1 MKISEL
7 GEFGLIEVLA
17 EMVAASAP
25 RDKETAERRPLV
37 LGIGDDA
44 AAWRVD
50 DSVQLATVDT
60 LVQGIHFNLET
71 TSWEELGWK
80 ALAVNLSD
88 IAAMGGVPRYAL
100 VSLSLPSHTD
110 VENVKALYKG
120 MLALAKQSGV
130 TIVGGNMSGAP
141 AAVISITL
149 LGDTA
154 SKEKEMLTRSAA
166 RAGQKIAVTGSL
178 GAAAAGLEMLTKH
191 LSFDSKAAE
200 ALRKAHLTPNPRVS
214 EGRLLVQ
221 NGVRAAIDIS
231 DGLLADLR
239 HICESSKVGARLE
252 IERIPVHPAVKEN
265 FGEKALQLAM
275 SGGEDY
281 ELLFTASA
289 VIIEKVKAALAC
301 PVTIIG
307 DITAVK
313 AGEVVLLDKE
323 GNRMDAA
330 THGWDHFAEI
340 RG

>member
-1 MKISEL
+1 MKITEL
-7 GEFGLIEVLA
+7 GEFGLIDVLSG
-17 EMVAASAP
+17 MVDEAKP
-25 RDKETAERRPLV
+25 EDKETAERRPLV

-71 TSWEELGWK
+71 TGWEDLGWK

-100 VSLSLPSHTD
+100 VSLSLPGQTE
-110 VENVKALYKG
+110 VEDVKALYRG

-141 AAVISITL
+141 AAVVSITV
-149 LGDTA
+149 LGDTE
-154 SKEKEMLTRSAA
+154 SKEKQMLTRSAA
-166 RAGQKIAVTGSL
+166 RAGQKIAVTGYL
-178 GAAAAGLEMLTKH
+178 GAAAAGLEMLAKG
-191 LSFDSKAAE
+191 LSFDKEAAE
-200 ALRKAHLTPNPRVS
+200 SLKKAHLTPTPRIA
-214 EGRLLVQ
+214 EGRLMVQ

-252 IERIPVHPAVKEN
+252 IESIPVHPAAKAN
-265 FGEKALQLAM
+265 FGEKALELALA
-275 SGGEDY
+275 GGEDY

-289 VIIEKVKAALAC
+289 VVIEKVKAALAC

-307 DITAVK
+307 EITAVK
-313 AGEVVLLDKE
+313 AGEVILLDGQ
-323 GNRMDAA
+323 GNRLDPAA
-330 THGWDHFAEI
+330 RGWDHFAKNHS
-340 RG
+340 